1 MTIGAV
7 FEACVESLA
16 ETREAAA
23 RGADRVELCVD
34 LAHDDCTPPLSLV
47 AECTGAVGIPVIAMI
62 RPRPGDFTYSD
73 VEIEAMCASMR
84 GLAAR
89 GASGFAT
96 GALDQGGEIDMAAT
110 ERLVAAAREL
120 PVTFHRAFD
129 QLGSIDEGLERLV
142 ELGVRRVL
150 TSGGAASAIEGVDAL
165 RRLAEQAAGRIEVI
179 AAGGIRPP
187 NVESIVTRTRV
198 PAVHARWAGWR
209 VSQ

>member
-1 MTIGAV
+1 L

-34 LAHDDCTPPLSLV
+34 LAHDGCTPPLSLV
-47 AECTGAVGIPVIAMI
+47 GECTSAVGIPVIAMI

-73 VEIEAMCASMR
+73 AEIDAMCGSMR
-84 GLAAR
+84 DIAAR

-96 GALDQGGEIDMAAT
+96 GALDKKGAIDMAAT

-129 QLGSIDEGLERLV
+129 QLGSLDDALEILV

-150 TSGGAASAIEGVDAL
+150 TSGGTTSAIEGVEVL
-165 RRLAEQAAGRIEVI
+165 RRLSDLAAGRIEVI

-187 NVESIVTRTRV
+187 NVESIVARTQV
-198 PAVHARWAGWR
+198 PAVHARWTAWR
-209 VSQ
+209 VSP